1 LSTLIVS
8 LPPREP
14 AVPLQEWQWPELP
27 FTLVDKA
34 GQVQRAGHAALA
46 LLPRANETRLIVAAR
61 DVLLLATTVPPLKG
75 PKLRQA
81 LPNIVEDQLIQDPL
95 GCHIAL
101 DPVALPDGR
110 RVLAVV
116 DRAWFRTICDAFAA
130 AGHRRLSAVPATR
143 CLPAPREPAQAPLD
157 APVDGEAVKA
167 DAITIATAPAARPT
181 AVAAVL
187 GLATT
192 VEPAL
197 VEAGALPVAAG
208 APRLELAIARGALG
222 EGFAAPAS
230 RAAGT
235 LAALAGGGDV
245 ELYELGEP
253 GAEPRLASVGRTDG
267 PLLPG
272 AQPLPFDTFARRAL
286 AERFDLCQFEFE
298 SQPWRFDR
306 ATMKRLRVPI
316 VLVAATLG
324 VAVIGM
330 NLHWWKLSRERDAL
344 SAQITETLLSAFPKT
359 TTVLDPPA
367 QMQRQLD
374 QLRLAAGELSPNDFL
389 ALSSGLSRSMG
400 ALPLNGIASLD
411 YHDRRLDVG
420 FKPEVK
426 VDPDF
431 PQRLARNGLAG
442 EVDSS
447 TGKWTIR
454 SRP

>member
-1 LSTLIVS
+1 MSTLIVS

-157 APVDGEAVKA
+157 APVDGEAAKA
-167 DAITIATAPAARPT
+167 DAITLATAPAARPT

-420 FKPEVK
+420 FKPEIK